1 MTKTIPILSRN
12 ERSGSRRTGLS
23 DVASGVS
30 DDRAKSEND
39 QSPITNHPSHF
50 VAARRQLV
58 RIVALLVAL
67 IFATIAQATP
77 LTQDEITNLVQ
88 RLETVYQNRTS
99 LQANFREER
108 HVAIL
113 KEPVINEGKIWFT
126 PPDKIRREITGN
138 SPSTTVIDG
147 KKMTIY
153 YPNLKTAEQ
162 YDLVKRPIIRQSLEA
177 LTAGLNF
184 QRVEDYYNIE
194 GTKEGGSYIITLTP
208 KTAAI
213 RRLVKSLTL
222 TMQTDL
228 TPQKVDFQSPRG
240 ERVFIS
246 YSDVKRDPVPD
257 SVYEFNPPAGTNVT
271 NPFGS

>member
-1 MTKTIPILSRN
+1 MTKNILICIA
-12 ERSGSRRTGLS
+12 
-23 DVASGVS
+23 VCCAS
-30 DDRAKSEND
+30 
-39 QSPITNHPSHF
+39 
-50 VAARRQLV
+50 
-58 RIVALLVAL
+58 
-67 IFATIAQATP
+67 IAQATP
-77 LTQDEITNLVQ
+77 LSQNEINDLVQ

-113 KEPVINEGKIWFT
+113 KEAVINVGKIWFT

-162 YDLVKRPIIRQSLEA
+162 YDLIKRPIIRQSLEA

-184 QRVEDYYNIE
+184 QRVADYYNIE
-194 GTKEGGSYIITLTP
+194 GTKDGDTYMITLTP

-222 TMQTDL
+222 TMKTDL
-228 TPQKVDFQSPRG
+228 TPEKVDYQSPRG
-240 ERVFIS
+240 ERVLID

-257 SVYEFNPPAGTNVT
+257 SVYEFSPPSGTNVT

>member
-1 MTKTIPILSRN
+1 LGNAGYGIRIPRLSRSIPDADQVAPLKSFIYLMTKTISILSRN
-12 ERSGSRRTGLS
+12 NAVTARLRLGPILVLLITVCLATALPAAPLS
-23 DVASGVS
+23 
-30 DDRAKSEND
+30 
-39 QSPITNHPSHF
+39 
-50 VAARRQLV
+50 
-58 RIVALLVAL
+58 
-67 IFATIAQATP
+67 
-77 LTQDEITNLVQ
+77 QDEINDLVK

-108 HVAIL
+108 HMAIL
-113 KEPVINEGKIWFT
+113 KEPVVNQGKIWFT
-126 PPDKIRREITGN
+126 PPDKIRREIGGN

-162 YDLVKRPIIRQSLEA
+162 YDLEKRPIIRQSLEA

-184 QRVEDYYNIE
+184 QRVADYYSIE
-194 GTKEGGSYIITLTP
+194 GTKEDKSYVITLTP

-222 TMQTDL
+222 TMQMDL
-228 TPQKVDFQSPRG
+228 TPEKVDFESPRG
-240 ERVFIS
+240 EKVFIS
-246 YSDVKRDPVPD
+246 YSDVKRDPVAD
-257 SVYEFNPPAGTNVT
+257 SVYEFNPPAGTNIT

>member
-1 MTKTIPILSRN
+1 MTKIISII
-12 ERSGSRRTGLS
+12 
-23 DVASGVS
+23 VS
-30 DDRAKSEND
+30 
-39 QSPITNHPSHF
+39 
-50 VAARRQLV
+50 VC
-58 RIVALLVAL
+58 
-67 IFATIAQATP
+67 FATVLQAAP
-77 LTQDEITNLVQ
+77 LSQDEINDLVK

-108 HVAIL
+108 HMAIL
-113 KEPVINEGKIWFT
+113 KDPVINEGKIWFT

-184 QRVEDYYNIE
+184 QRVADYYNIE
-194 GTKEGGSYIITLTP
+194 GTKEDNSYVVTLSP
-208 KTAAI
+208 KTASI

-222 TMQTDL
+222 TMKTDL
-228 TPQKVDFQSPRG
+228 TPEKVDYQSPRG
-240 ERVFIS
+240 ERVLID
-246 YSDVKRDPVPD
+246 YSDVKRDPIPD
-257 SVYEFNPPAGTNVT
+257 SVY
-271 NPFGS
+271 

>member
-1 MTKTIPILSRN
+1 MTKIISII
-12 ERSGSRRTGLS
+12 
-23 DVASGVS
+23 VS
-30 DDRAKSEND
+30 
-39 QSPITNHPSHF
+39 
-50 VAARRQLV
+50 VC
-58 RIVALLVAL
+58 
-67 IFATIAQATP
+67 FATVLQAAP
-77 LTQDEITNLVQ
+77 LSQDEINDLVK

-108 HVAIL
+108 HMAIL
-113 KEPVINEGKIWFT
+113 KDPVINEGKIWFT

-184 QRVEDYYNIE
+184 QRVADYYNIE
-194 GTKEGGSYIITLTP
+194 GTKEDNSYVVTLGP
-208 KTAAI
+208 KTASI

-222 TMQTDL
+222 TMKTDL
-228 TPQKVDFQSPRG
+228 TPEKVDYQSPRG
-240 ERVFIS
+240 ERVLID

-257 SVYEFNPPAGTNVT
+257 SVYEFSPPSGTNVT

>member
-1 MTKTIPILSRN
+1 MN
-12 ERSGSRRTGLS
+12 
-23 DVASGVS
+23 
-30 DDRAKSEND
+30 
-39 QSPITNHPSHF
+39 
-50 VAARRQLV
+50 
-58 RIVALLVAL
+58 RIVVICLTLFL
-67 IFATIAQATP
+67 ATIAQAAP
-77 LTQDEITNLVQ
+77 LTQDEINDLVQ

-113 KEPVINEGKIWFT
+113 KEPVINVGKIWFT

-162 YDLVKRPIIRQSLEA
+162 YDLDKRPIIRQSLEA

-184 QRVEDYYNIE
+184 QRIADYYNIE
-194 GTKEGGSYIITLTP
+194 GTKEDNSYTITLTP

-228 TPQKVDFQSPRG
+228 TPEKVDFQSPRG
-240 ERVFIS
+240 ERVFIT

-257 SVYEFNPPAGTNVT
+257 SVYEFTPPAGTNIT

>member
-1 MTKTIPILSRN
+1 MSKKIAIFIGVCFAAIGQAAPLS
-12 ERSGSRRTGLS
+12 
-23 DVASGVS
+23 
-30 DDRAKSEND
+30 
-39 QSPITNHPSHF
+39 
-50 VAARRQLV
+50 
-58 RIVALLVAL
+58 
-67 IFATIAQATP
+67 
-77 LTQDEITNLVQ
+77 QDEINQLVQ

-113 KEPVINEGKIWFT
+113 KEPVINVGKIWFT

-162 YDLVKRPIIRQSLEA
+162 YDLIKRPIIRQSLEA

-184 QRVEDYYNIE
+184 QRVADYYNLE
-194 GTKEGGSYIITLTP
+194 GTKDGDTYVVTLTP

-222 TMQTDL
+222 TMKTDL
-228 TPQKVDFQSPRG
+228 TPEKVDYQSPRG
-240 ERVFIS
+240 ERVLID
-246 YSDVKRDPVPD
+246 YSDVKRDPVSD
-257 SVYEFNPPAGTNVT
+257 SEYDFSPPSGTNVT

>member
-1 MTKTIPILSRN
+1 MTKTRAILLPKLSHYRPTWLIVLLI
-12 ERSGSRRTGLS
+12 SICFATGL
-23 DVASGVS
+23 
-30 DDRAKSEND
+30 
-39 QSPITNHPSHF
+39 H
-50 VAARRQLV
+50 AA
-58 RIVALLVAL
+58 
-67 IFATIAQATP
+67 P
-77 LTQDEITNLVQ
+77 LSQDEITDLVK

-99 LQANFREER
+99 LQADFKEER
-108 HVAIL
+108 HMAIL
-113 KEPVINEGKIWFT
+113 KDPVVNQGKIWFT

-153 YPNLKTAEQ
+153 YPKLKTAEQ

-184 QRVEDYYNIE
+184 QRVGDYYSLE
-194 GTKEGGSYIITLTP
+194 GTKEGNSYVVTLTP

-228 TPQKVDFQSPRG
+228 TPEKVDYQSPRG
-240 ERVFIS
+240 ERVLID

>member
-1 MTKTIPILSRN
+1 MNKTIPILSTN
-12 ERSGSRRTGLS
+12 NAGIAGLS
-23 DVASGVS
+23 DVASEVS
-30 DDRAKSEND
+30 NDRAKSEND
-39 QSPITNHPSHF
+39 QSPITNHRSRVVRARLPLSSIAVLLITMFF
-50 VAARRQLV
+50 VTVLQAA
-58 RIVALLVAL
+58 
-67 IFATIAQATP
+67 P
-77 LTQDEITNLVQ
+77 LSQDEISDLVK

-108 HVAIL
+108 HMAIL
-113 KEPVINEGKIWFT
+113 KEPVINQGKIWFT
-126 PPDKIRREITGN
+126 PPDMIRREITGN

-184 QRVEDYYNIE
+184 QRVADYYSIE
-194 GTKEGGSYIITLTP
+194 GTKEGDTYVVTLTP
-208 KTAAI
+208 KTASI

-222 TMQTDL
+222 TMKTDL
-228 TPQKVDFQSPRG
+228 TPEKVDYQSPRG
-240 ERVFIS
+240 ERVLID

-257 SVYEFNPPAGTNVT
+257 SVYDFSPPAGTNVT

>member
-12 ERSGSRRTGLS
+12 ERSGSRRTG
-23 DVASGVS
+23 
-30 DDRAKSEND
+30 KD
-39 QSPITNHPSHF
+39 QSPITNHQSHF

-147 KKMTIY
+147 QKMTIY
-153 YPNLKTAEQ
+153 YPKLQTAEQ

-184 QRVEDYYNIE
+184 QRVADYYNIE

>member
-1 MTKTIPILSRN
+1 MTKTIPIFSRN
-12 ERSGSRRTGLS
+12 NARDARIAGLS
-23 DVASGVS
+23 DHAPGVS
-30 DDRAKSEND
+30 DGRAKSEND
-39 QSPITNHPSHF
+39 QSPITNHQSRPVPARLHF
-50 VAARRQLV
+50 SPVLVFLASVFFAA
-58 RIVALLVAL
+58 AL
-67 IFATIAQATP
+67 QAAP
-77 LTQDEITNLVQ
+77 LSQDEITDLVK

-108 HVAIL
+108 HMAIL
-113 KEPVINEGKIWFT
+113 KDPVINEGKIWFT
-126 PPDKIRREITGN
+126 PPDNIRREITGN

-162 YDLVKRPIIRQSLEA
+162 YDLEKRPIIRQSLQA

-184 QRVEDYYNIE
+184 QRVGDYYNIE
-194 GTKEGGSYIITLTP
+194 GTKEGNTYVITLTP
-208 KTAAI
+208 KAASI

-228 TPQKVDFQSPRG
+228 TPEKVDYQSPRG
-240 ERVFIS
+240 ERVLID
-246 YSDVKRDPVPD
+246 YSNVKRDPVPE
-257 SVYEFNPPAGTNVT
+257 SQYEFNPPVGTNVT

>member
-1 MTKTIPILSRN
+1 MTKIIPTSQRRERRHRRDRRERETSPALHSRDY
-12 ERSGSRRTGLS
+12 RPTC
-23 DVASGVS
+23 
-30 DDRAKSEND
+30 
-39 QSPITNHPSHF
+39 
-50 VAARRQLV
+50 LV
-58 RIVALLVAL
+58 VLLVSVC
-67 IFATIAQATP
+67 FATVLQAAP
-77 LTQDEITNLVQ
+77 LSQDEINDLVK

-108 HVAIL
+108 HMAIL
-113 KEPVINEGKIWFT
+113 KDPVVNEGKIWFT
-126 PPDKIRREITGN
+126 PPDSIRREITGN

-162 YDLVKRPIIRQSLEA
+162 YDLEKRPIIRQSLQA

-184 QRVEDYYNIE
+184 QRVGDYYNIE
-194 GTKEGGSYIITLTP
+194 GTKEGNTYVITLTP

-228 TPQKVDFQSPRG
+228 TPEKVDYQSPRG
-240 ERVFIS
+240 ERVLID
-246 YSDVKRDPVPD
+246 YSNVKRDPVPE
-257 SVYEFNPPAGTNVT
+257 SEYEFNPPAGTNVT

>member
-1 MTKTIPILSRN
+1 MTKTIPILARNDAGTSRN
-12 ERSGSRRTGLS
+12 H
-23 DVASGVS
+23 
-30 DDRAKSEND
+30 
-39 QSPITNHPSHF
+39 QSPLVPARSRLGPLVVLLITFCFAP
-50 VAARRQLV
+50 VLRAA
-58 RIVALLVAL
+58 
-67 IFATIAQATP
+67 P
-77 LTQDEITNLVQ
+77 LSQDEINDLVK

-108 HVAIL
+108 HMAIL
-113 KEPVINEGKIWFT
+113 KDPVVNEGKIWFT
-126 PPDKIRREITGN
+126 PPDNIRREITGN

-162 YDLVKRPIIRQSLEA
+162 YDLEKRPIIRQSLQA

-184 QRVEDYYNIE
+184 QRVADYYTIE
-194 GTKEGGSYIITLTP
+194 GTKEGNSYVITLTP
-208 KTAAI
+208 KTASI

-228 TPQKVDFQSPRG
+228 TPEKVDFQSPRG
-240 ERVFIS
+240 ERVLID
-246 YSDVKRDPVPD
+246 YSNVKRDPVPE
-257 SVYEFNPPAGTNVT
+257 SEYEFNPPAGTNVT